1 VEKTVYERVERE
13 YSQLLAQKD
22 TLISDQSQ
30 RLAALE
36 DELTMMRRE
45 LDEERDLRLLD
56 RDAEAV
62 RERKRAVTDREQMA
76 VSAREEGERE
86 MRRYKERVQ

>member
-1 VEKTVYERVERE
+1 MITE
-13 YSQLLAQKD
+13 
-22 TLISDQSQ
+22 QSQ
-30 RLAALE
+30 RLACLE
-36 DELTMMRRE
+36 DELLLLRRE
-45 LDEERDLRLLD
+45 LDDERDLRLLD

-62 RERKRAVTDREQMA
+62 RERKRAVADREQMA

>member
-1 VEKTVYERVERE
+1 
-13 YSQLLAQKD
+13 
-22 TLISDQSQ
+22 
-30 RLAALE
+30 
-36 DELTMMRRE
+36 MMRSE
-45 LDEERDLRLLD
+45 LDEERDLRVLD

-62 RERKRAVTDREQMA
+62 RERKRAVADREQMA

>member
-1 VEKTVYERVERE
+1 MITE
-13 YSQLLAQKD
+13 
-22 TLISDQSQ
+22 QSQ
-30 RLAALE
+30 RLACLE
-36 DELTMMRRE
+36 DELLLLRRE
-45 LDEERDLRLLD
+45 LDEERDLRVLD

-62 RERKRAVTDREQMA
+62 RERKRAVADREQMA

>member
-1 VEKTVYERVERE
+1 MG
-13 YSQLLAQKD
+13 LL
-22 TLISDQSQ
+22 
-30 RLAALE
+30 
-36 DELTMMRRE
+36 RRE
-45 LDEERDLRLLD
+45 LDDERDLRVLD

-62 RERKRAVTDREQMA
+62 RERKRAVADREQMA